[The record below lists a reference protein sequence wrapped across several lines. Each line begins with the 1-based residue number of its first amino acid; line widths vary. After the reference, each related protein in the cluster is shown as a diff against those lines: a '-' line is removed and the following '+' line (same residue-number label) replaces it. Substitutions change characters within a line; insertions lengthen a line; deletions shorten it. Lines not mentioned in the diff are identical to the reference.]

1 MKAWQ
6 WILLIVAIVVIG
18 AIVWF
23 YFKNKKKSDIVKEK
37 GADGTEGWLLKMYN
51 ILKDRGGLK
60 KGSNF
65 QESMDNFDN
74 AVKKVRSLSQDE
86 LAGLGYD
93 PGAEEWLR
101 AIWRGYAA
109 GQFSTMEEA
118 IRKNVEYAK
127 NNP

>member
-1 MKAWQ
+1 MKTWQ

-18 AIVWF
+18 VIAYF
-23 YFKNKKKSDIVKEK
+23 YFKNKKKSDVIKEK
-37 GADGTEGWLLKMYN
+37 VADGTEGWLLKMYN
-51 ILKDRGGLK
+51 ILKDRGGLR
-60 KGSNF
+60 KGSSF

-74 AVKKVRSLSQDE
+74 SVKKVRALSQDE

-93 PGAEEWLR
+93 PGAEDWLR
-101 AIWRGYAA
+101 SIWRGVAA

-118 IRKNVEYAK
+118 IRKNIEYLK

>member
-6 WILLIVAIVVIG
+6 WILIILVIVIIG
-18 AIVWF
+18 AIAWF
-23 YFKNKKKSDIVKEK
+23 YFKNKKKSDIIQSK

-51 ILKDRGGLK
+51 ILKEKGGLK

-74 AVKKVRSLSQDE
+74 AVKKVRALSQDE
-86 LAGLGYD
+86 LIGLGYD
-93 PGAEEWLR
+93 PNAEDWLR
-101 AIWRGYAA
+101 SIWRGYAA
-109 GQFSTMEEA
+109 GQVSTMEEA